1 MKQNSRIAI
10 VILMIIISFSACK
23 EDNYIDWK
31 VKNELWLEKNK
42 TQPGVVT
49 TASGLQ
55 YKIIDEGWSYNRKP
69 SRSSDTYVKYTGGL
83 INDSTFESAKTIT
96 KISLWDP
103 RVIEGWKEGLPK
115 IHDGGSIILYIPS
128 NLGYGKDGSGTSI
141 PPYSTLIFKIDLE
154 SSNN

>member
-55 YKIIDEGWSYNRKP
+55 YRIIDDGWSYNRKP
-69 SRSSDTYVKYTGGL
+69 NIKSIITVTFTGVL
-83 INDSTFESAKTIT
+83 IDGSTFESG
-96 KISLWDP
+96 SYYSYYLYS
-103 RVIEGWKEGLPK
+103 RVKGWQEALPK
-115 IHDGGSIILYIPS
+115 IHDGGSILLYVPS
-128 NLGYGKDGSGTSI
+128 NLGEGKEPTNTQI
-141 PPYSTLIFKIDLE
+141 PPHSTLIYKIDLI
-154 SSNN
+154 SSEK